1 MLLLA
6 ASLSVSAQTGRYFAR
21 HVYFTSAA
29 PGSVS
34 EARSYSGLMVFD
46 GKGGYTLTGLGD
58 GQTVNTA
65 GAYASKSGGFVT
77 ISNPLRPGATINAR
91 IGQGMIVGSTTET
104 AGVFDVFAAV
114 AASSASIGNG
124 AMKGDYALAAF
135 SIPAGNLAQIRSAF
149 GRVTFSGAG
158 VLPAFTFNGLAANLG
173 QKPVSQNGTEGRY
186 NAGGEMQGTLS
197 FPLIAGLTA
206 DQQLVIGEKTMAVAG
221 DGSLFIAGGVGGGS
235 HDIIIGVKT
244 PGSLSGLFWGAGIRY
259 EAGRFSN
266 FTGAASA
273 TGSGR
278 LVWSQRVRVPEG
290 GLDFTG
296 ANSYSLGTDGT
307 GLLELTS
314 LGAGAAG
321 TAFAGANASA
331 LDANRFEIL
340 FGIRAPVPTGSGVY
354 LNPLGVVNA
363 ASFAPAGAPVAPGEF
378 ITLFGNGLA
387 NSSAVASTA
396 TFPLNLAGVEV
407 LINEQRAPVYAVSP
421 TQISALV
428 PLAAP
433 LGTATIVVSNSG
445 TRSNPVEAV
454 VGAAAPG
461 IFTLDKNGLGSGA
474 ILRADYTLVS
484 PQSPV
489 RRGEYVLIFCT
500 GLGRTSPPSPDGTP
514 GPSSP
519 LSTTTIVQ
527 NVYFGGRKGLIS
539 YQGLAPGF
547 AGLYQL
553 NVRVPADAPTGGA
566 IPVAIETA
574 ESFHDQAD
582 IAIRQ

>member
-6 ASLSVSAQTGRYFAR
+6 VSLPVSAQTGRYFAR
-21 HVYFTSAA
+21 HVYFVSSA

-34 EARSYSGLMVFD
+34 EARSYSGLIVFD
-46 GKGGYTLTGLGD
+46 GKGGYTLTGQGN
-58 GQTVNTA
+58 GQTINAT
-65 GAYASKSGGFVT
+65 GTYTSKSGGFVT
-77 ISNPLRPGATINAR
+77 LSHPLRQGATINAR
-91 IGQGMIVGSTTET
+91 LGQGMIVGSTTET

-114 AASSASIGNG
+114 AASSTTVGNG

-135 SIPAGNLAQIRSAF
+135 GVPAGNLAQIRSAF
-149 GRVTFSGAG
+149 GRATFSGAG
-158 VLPAFTFNGLAANLG
+158 VLPTFTFNGLAANLG
-173 QKPVSQNGTEGRY
+173 QKPVIQSGSDGRY
-186 NAGGEMQGTLS
+186 NAGGDIQGTLS

-206 DQQLVIGEKTMAVAG
+206 EQQLVVGDKTMAVAG
-221 DGSLFIAGGVGGGS
+221 DGSLFIAGGVGAGS
-235 HDIIIGVKT
+235 HDIIIGVKS
-244 PGSLSGLFWGAGIRY
+244 PGSLSGLFWGAGLRY
-259 EAGRFSN
+259 EAGRFSD

-273 TGSGR
+273 SGPDR
-278 LVWSQRVRVPEG
+278 MVWSQRVRVPEG

-296 ANSYSLGTDGT
+296 ANNYTLGPDGT
-307 GLLELTS
+307 GTIELTS
-314 LGAGAAG
+314 LGAGAGGA
-321 TAFAGANASA
+321 AFAGANASA

-340 FGIRAPVPTGSGVY
+340 FGIRAPIPTGAGVY
-354 LNPLGVVNA
+354 LNPLGIVNA
-363 ASFAPAGAPVAPGEF
+363 ASFAPAGAPLAPGEF
-378 ITLFGNGLA
+378 ITLFGSGLA
-387 NSSAVASTA
+387 NSTAVASTT

-421 TQISALV
+421 TQVSALV
-428 PLAAP
+428 PFATS
-433 LGTATIVVSNSG
+433 LGTSTIVVNNNG
-445 TRSNPVEAV
+445 TRSNAVEAP

-474 ILRADYTLVS
+474 ILRADFSLVS
-484 PQSPV
+484 QQSPV
-489 RRGEYVLIFCT
+489 RRGDYVLIFCT
-500 GLGRTSPPSPDGTP
+500 GLGRTTPPSSDGAP

-519 LSTTTIVQ
+519 LSTTAIVQ
-527 NVYFGGRKGLIS
+527 NVYFGGKKGQIT

-553 NVRVPADAPTGGA
+553 NVRVPADAPAGAA